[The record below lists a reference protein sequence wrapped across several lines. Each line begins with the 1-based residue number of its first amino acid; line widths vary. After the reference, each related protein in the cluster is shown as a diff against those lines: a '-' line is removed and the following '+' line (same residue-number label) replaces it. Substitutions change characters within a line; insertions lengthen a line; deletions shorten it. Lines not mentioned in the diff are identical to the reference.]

1 MTEDSFS
8 AYVTARQRSLVRLAF
23 LLTGDF
29 HAAEDIV
36 QSALA
41 RTYSSWNRIR
51 DKQALDAYV
60 RRAVVNEHINW
71 WRRAW
76 RRMEHSTGELPNWLP
91 AEPGPDLDEGH
102 DALRAEIQALPRRQ
116 RAVIVLRYYEGLS
129 IAETADALGC
139 AEGTVRSQASRALSA
154 LRTGLSGR
162 SSTPLAGPQIM
173 EGSK

>member
-1 MTEDSFS
+1 VTENSFS
-8 AYVTARQRSLVRLAF
+8 DYVAARQRSLVRLAF
-23 LLTGDF
+23 LLAGDF

-41 RTYSSWNRIR
+41 RTYLSWNRIR

-91 AEPGPDLDEGH
+91 VEPTPELSDEH
-102 DALRAEIQALPRRQ
+102 DSLRGKIQALPRRQ

-129 IAETADALGC
+129 IAETADVLGC
-139 AEGTVRSQASRALSA
+139 AEGTVRSNASRALKA
-154 LRTGLSGR
+154 LRTGLSG
-162 SSTPLAGPQIM
+162 SSTASFAGPQIM
-173 EGSK
+173 EGRK